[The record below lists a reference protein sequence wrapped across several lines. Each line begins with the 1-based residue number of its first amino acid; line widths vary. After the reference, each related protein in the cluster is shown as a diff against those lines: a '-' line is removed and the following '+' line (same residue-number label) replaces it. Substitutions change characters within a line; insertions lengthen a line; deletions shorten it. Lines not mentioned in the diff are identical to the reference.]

1 MEQTLRGGDYKA
13 IEMDINQ
20 LLRRKIVVL
29 DGAVGTS
36 LIAQGY
42 KGALELLNVESAAVV
57 EALHEEYL
65 KAGADIITTNTT
77 CADALSLREYG
88 LQERSYEFARA
99 GAEIAVRA
107 RDKYSTTE
115 NPRFVAGSIGSTTRN
130 ISLANDTSAE
140 QLAEAYA
147 QVTAGLIDGGVD
159 MILIETAMDA
169 ENVRIAVEQVRRL
182 APEMPVV
189 VSAVLSRLAG
199 RVASGA
205 TIAKF
210 FESIPMDEI
219 LAVGFNCSMGAAQL
233 EEALRAASAVCNKPL
248 VAYPALSQPQEA
260 PNRFV
265 KPLEML
271 CRGGWLNIVGGCC
284 GTTPAHIE
292 SLVKAASRWRPRKI
306 K

>member
-1 MEQTLRGGDYKA
+1 MDLR
-13 IEMDINQ
+13 Q
-20 LLRRKIVVL
+20 LMRRKIVVL
-29 DGAVGTS
+29 DGAMGTE
-36 LIAQGY
+36 LIARGY
-42 KGALELLNVESAAVV
+42 KGALEQLNVESAAVV

-77 CADALSLREYG
+77 CADTLSLKEYG
-88 LQERSYEFARA
+88 LGKSSYELARA

-115 NPRFVAGSIGSTTRN
+115 NPRFVAGSMGPTTRN
-130 ISLANDTSAE
+130 ITLANDTTPE

-147 QVTAGLIDGGVD
+147 VVATALIDGGVD

-182 APEMPVV
+182 APQMPIV
-189 VSAVLSRLAG
+189 VSAVLSRLEG

-210 FESIPMDEI
+210 LESIPMDEI
-219 LAVGFNCSMGAAQL
+219 LAVGFNCSMGAKQL
-233 EEALRAASAVCNKPL
+233 DVALRAASAACSKPL

-260 PNRFV
+260 ANRFV
-265 KPLEML
+265 KSLEPICRASML
-271 CRGGWLNIVGGCC
+271 NMVGGCC

-292 SLVKAASRWRPRKI
+292 ALAKMAARWRPRKLE
-306 K
+306 

>member
-1 MEQTLRGGDYKA
+1 MDLR
-13 IEMDINQ
+13 Q
-20 LLRRKIVVL
+20 LMRRKIVVL
-29 DGAVGTS
+29 DGAMGTE
-36 LIAQGY
+36 LIARGY
-42 KGALELLNVESAAVV
+42 KGALEQLNVESAAVV

-77 CADALSLREYG
+77 CADTLSLKEYG
-88 LQERSYEFARA
+88 LEKSSYELARA

-115 NPRFVAGSIGSTTRN
+115 NPRFVAGSMGPTTRN
-130 ISLANDTSAE
+130 ITLANDTTPE

-147 QVTAGLIDGGVD
+147 VVATALIDGGVD

-182 APEMPVV
+182 APQMPIV
-189 VSAVLSRLAG
+189 VSAVLSHLEG

-210 FESIPMDEI
+210 LESIPMDEI
-219 LAVGFNCSMGAAQL
+219 LAVGFNCSMGAKQL
-233 EEALRAASAVCNKPL
+233 DVALRATSAACSKPL

-260 PNRFV
+260 ANRFV
-265 KPLEML
+265 KSLEPICRASML
-271 CRGGWLNIVGGCC
+271 NMVGGCC

-292 SLVKAASRWRPRKI
+292 ALAKMAARWRPRKLE
-306 K
+306 